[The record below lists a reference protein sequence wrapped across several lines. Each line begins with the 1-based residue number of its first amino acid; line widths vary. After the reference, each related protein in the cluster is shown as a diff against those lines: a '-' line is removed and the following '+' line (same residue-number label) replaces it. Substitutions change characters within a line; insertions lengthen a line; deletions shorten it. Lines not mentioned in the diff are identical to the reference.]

1 MLNHKK
7 YIKTID
13 SAINKNFKH
22 LDESIVN
29 CKKLNE
35 ARKEYIVALREL
47 HSGIDNVEKNREKYE
62 QALNEA
68 EEKMAKVK
76 QDIGGFQCD
85 EYHTIEPLTIGL
97 FGEWGSGKTHL
108 LKGVKNRIITSQ
120 EAVKERWKSTPNED
134 EERIDK
140 LVIPVF
146 FNAWRFEKEEHIII
160 PLFQTLLSELENYDH
175 IPKLK
180 QIKTKIKILSF
191 ALVQN
196 LQMPKGL
203 DIAKV
208 FTGDFSSIE
217 NIGGFFNWKG
227 VSKQFKDA
235 EKKQDKNYLLEQLL
249 TSERIESVYLKLPEW
264 IEKITIYDDVR
275 FVFLVDD
282 LDRCLPENTLKML
295 ESIKLFL
302 DVAGCSFVLAV
313 DDDVVERGVEH
324 HYRDYLHRNDNHIYM
339 NVPSQKVKKG
349 EQEEEGEQATAYTHQ
364 QSLEKRELPITGSE
378 YLEKMVQL
386 PFRIPP
392 IDSSDVKSFL
402 ESKYERFQVKEE
414 LLEEKMLKEEQHLKV
429 RDERDLL
436 NFFAENIPTK
446 PRKIIRTIHL
456 FESKEELME
465 GLSPN
470 RLLLAKLTL
479 LELFAPKLFRFMQNK
494 RFERIFKLLVR
505 WKEKHQSLS
514 ETVKIRRAIEAEKNP
529 KIDEDTY
536 LYALGIVEALYKSR
550 IAFNLDAIFAEKITE
565 KLLITHITFKAIA
578 MEYKETKVFKK
589 SSPNDEKLF
598 FERVLSDNELL
609 WEDAFKEDSK
619 LVQAGVVLDQE
630 TFQKLLKG
638 LKHRPKLVQ
647 NAIWL
652 KNISIHLSD
661 DDFKA
666 LLTEYSPF
674 KEWTDA

>member
-120 EAVKERWKSTPNED
+120 EAVKERWESTPNED

-295 ESIKLFL
+295 ESMKLFL

-378 YLEKMVQL
+378 YLEKMVH
-386 PFRIPP
+386 
-392 IDSSDVKSFL
+392 DMV
-402 ESKYERFQVKEE
+402 
-414 LLEEKMLKEEQHLKV
+414 
-429 RDERDLL
+429 
-436 NFFAENIPTK
+436 T
-446 PRKIIRTIHL
+446 
-456 FESKEELME
+456 
-465 GLSPN
+465 
-470 RLLLAKLTL
+470 
-479 LELFAPKLFRFMQNK
+479 
-494 RFERIFKLLVR
+494 
-505 WKEKHQSLS
+505 
-514 ETVKIRRAIEAEKNP
+514 
-529 KIDEDTY
+529 
-536 LYALGIVEALYKSR
+536 
-550 IAFNLDAIFAEKITE
+550 
-565 KLLITHITFKAIA
+565 
-578 MEYKETKVFKK
+578 
-589 SSPNDEKLF
+589 
-598 FERVLSDNELL
+598 
-609 WEDAFKEDSK
+609 
-619 LVQAGVVLDQE
+619 
-630 TFQKLLKG
+630 
-638 LKHRPKLVQ
+638 
-647 NAIWL
+647 
-652 KNISIHLSD
+652 
-661 DDFKA
+661 
-666 LLTEYSPF
+666 
-674 KEWTDA
+674 